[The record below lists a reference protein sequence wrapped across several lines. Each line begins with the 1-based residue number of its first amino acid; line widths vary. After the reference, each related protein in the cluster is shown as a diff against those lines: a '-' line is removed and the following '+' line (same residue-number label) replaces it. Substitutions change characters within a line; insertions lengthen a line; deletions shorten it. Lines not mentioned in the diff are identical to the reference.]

1 MPPDVLIVA
10 GGTGSRFG
18 RKKQFLEIL
27 GIPVLK
33 RTVACFEDHGG
44 FARIVVVVPGADI
57 PDAQRML
64 AGSAVEIVITPGGKT
79 RQESVRNG
87 LDRVRN
93 GTSVLI
99 HDGVRPFVTRELIDR
114 VITGLTGADG
124 CIPALA
130 VSDTLK
136 EVRDGLV
143 HKTIPRSNLCCVQTP
158 QAFVTATILEEHL
171 KALSRGDATHTD
183 DSLLLEAAGKTV
195 RVVPGDPMNLKITF
209 PEDLPMAEAIA
220 GCR

>member
-1 MPPDVLIVA
+1 MPPDALIVA

-27 GIPVLK
+27 GTPVLK
-33 RTVACFEDHGG
+33 RTVKCFEDHGG
-44 FARIVVVVPGADI
+44 FARIVVVVPGEDI
-57 PDAQRML
+57 PEAQRIL
-64 AGSAVEIVITPGGKT
+64 AGSAVELIITRGGET
-79 RQESVRNG
+79 RQKSVRNG
-87 LDRVRN
+87 LDKVKD
-93 GTSVLI
+93 GETVLI

-114 VITGLTGADG
+114 VITGLSGADG
-124 CIPALA
+124 CIPALR

-136 EVRDGLV
+136 EVKDGLV
-143 HKTIPRSNLCCVQTP
+143 LRTIPRNHICTVQTP

-171 KALSRGDATHTD
+171 RALRRGDSTHTD

-195 RVVPGDPMNLKITF
+195 RVVPGDPLNLKITF

>member
-1 MPPDVLIVA
+1 MPPDALIVA
-10 GGTGSRFG
+10 GGAGSRFG

-44 FARIVVVVPGADI
+44 FARIVVVVPGEDI
-57 PDAQRML
+57 PVAQRML
-64 AGSAVEIVITPGGKT
+64 AGSALELIIVQGGKT

-87 LDRVRN
+87 LDRLKDG
-93 GTSVLI
+93 GTVLI

-114 VITGLTGADG
+114 VITGLTGVDG

-136 EVRDGLV
+136 EVKDGLV
-143 HKTIPRSNLCCVQTP
+143 HKTIPRSNLCSVQTP
-158 QAFVTATILEEHL
+158 QAFVTATILEEHR
-171 KALSRGDATHTD
+171 KALCRGDSAHTD
-183 DSLLLEAAGKTV
+183 DSLLLETAGKTV
-195 RVVPGDPMNLKITF
+195 RVVPGDPLNLKITF

>member
-1 MPPDVLIVA
+1 MPPDALIVA
-10 GGTGSRFG
+10 GGKGLRFG
-18 RKKQFLEIL
+18 CKKQFLEIL

-33 RTVACFEDHGG
+33 RTVHCFEVHGG
-44 FARIVVVVPGADI
+44 FARIVVVVPAQDI
-57 PDAQRML
+57 PEAQRML
-64 AGSAVEIVITPGGKT
+64 AGSAVELIIVQGGET

-87 LDRVRN
+87 LDRVRD
-93 GTSVLI
+93 GETVLI
-99 HDGVRPFVTRELIDR
+99 HDGVRPFVTRELIGR
-114 VITGLTGADG
+114 VIDGLAGADG
-124 CIPALA
+124 CIPALP

-136 EVRDGLV
+136 EVKDGLV

-171 KALSRGDATHTD
+171 KALHRGYSTHTD
-183 DSLLLEAAGKTV
+183 DSLLLEEAGKTV
-195 RVVPGDPMNLKITF
+195 RVVPGDPLNLKITF